1 MSKDKDD
8 EYKNEFAKQNSIGEF
23 FPSNSPKG
31 RIVEEQKQLKFA
43 VGKRT
48 KRTSITHKKR
58 LSKAFKSLAEEM
70 DNFLSNFNFKRVLT
84 KTPEHHSW
92 GDALYIKMNKINS
105 V

>member
-43 VGKRT
+43 LVKRT
-48 KRTSITHKKR
+48 KRTSLNHKNQ
-58 LSKAFKSLAEEM
+58 LAVEFKSLAKEM
-70 DNFLSNFNFKRVLT
+70 D
-84 KTPEHHSW
+84 KTRNA
-92 GDALYIKMNKINS
+92 DDK
-105 V
+105 

>member
-23 FPSNSPKG
+23 FPCNSPKG

-48 KRTSITHKKR
+48 KRTSITRKKR

-70 DNFLSNFNFKRVLT
+70 D
-84 KTPEHHSW
+84 KTRNA
-92 GDALYIKMNKINS
+92 DIK
-105 V
+105 